1 MSNVEI
7 VRKWFMIHT
16 YTGYEKKV
24 EYDLKQKI
32 ETLGLNDKVGGILV
46 PEETLIETVRG
57 KQKKVTKKLF
67 PGYVMVEMEAVRE
80 QNENGISFKVDSDAW
95 FAIRNTNGV
104 TGFVGVGANPIPMEE
119 HEVKNIFNII
129 GIDVPKENIVL
140 DYTVGDVVRV
150 LTGAFKEHTG
160 KVTEINKEN
169 MKVKISLEI
178 FGRNTPLEL
187 DIDGVEKI

>member
-104 TGFVGVGANPIPMEE
+104 TGFVGVGADPIPMEE

-150 LTGAFKEHTG
+150 LTELSKN
-160 KVTEINKEN
+160 IQ
-169 MKVKISLEI
+169 VK
-178 FGRNTPLEL
+178 
-187 DIDGVEKI
+187 

>member
-104 TGFVGVGANPIPMEE
+104 TGFVGVGADPIPMEE

>member
-57 KQKKVTKKLF
+57 KQKKLLKNYF
-67 PGYVMVEMEAVRE
+67 RVM
-80 QNENGISFKVDSDAW
+80 
-95 FAIRNTNGV
+95 
-104 TGFVGVGANPIPMEE
+104 
-119 HEVKNIFNII
+119 
-129 GIDVPKENIVL
+129 
-140 DYTVGDVVRV
+140 
-150 LTGAFKEHTG
+150 
-160 KVTEINKEN
+160 
-169 MKVKISLEI
+169 
-178 FGRNTPLEL
+178 
-187 DIDGVEKI
+187 